1 MKAKKGRPKHIL
13 CKWREGMKAQIKVT
27 CSASG
32 RKYFIAVHLGKVA
45 GRWMWLDNDGL
56 IVRAL
61 GREGSYNS
69 GLYIGG
75 VRYTVEIPARK
86 EEEGDVARSSLKRL
100 EDWRRID
107 DGAKALRETAKSH
120 EDFMKEYYG
129 I

>member
-1 MKAKKGRPKHIL
+1 MHIL
-13 CKWREGMKAQIKVT
+13 RKWREGMKAQIKVT

-32 RKYFIAVHLGKVA
+32 RHYFIPVHLGKVA
-45 GRWMWLDNDGL
+45 GRWIWLDKDDL

-75 VRYTVEIPARK
+75 VRYTVDLSARKK
-86 EEEGDVARSSLKRL
+86 EEEDVARSSLERF
-100 EDWRRID
+100 DGWRHIN
-107 DGAKALRETAKSH
+107 DGAKVLRETAKTH

>member
-1 MKAKKGRPKHIL
+1 MKTKKGRPTHVL
-13 CKWREGMKAQIKVT
+13 RKWWEGMEAQIKVT

-32 RKYFIAVHLGKVA
+32 RYYFIPVHLGKVA
-45 GRWMWLDNDGL
+45 GRWMWLDENDL

-61 GREGSYNS
+61 GREGSYNC
-69 GLYIGG
+69 GLYIDG
-75 VRYTVEIPARK
+75 VRYTVDLPARK
-86 EEEGDVARSSLKRL
+86 EEEGGVARSSLERH
-100 EDWRRID
+100 EWWRRIN

>member
-1 MKAKKGRPKHIL
+1 MKAKKGRPKNIL
-13 CKWREGMKAQIKVT
+13 RKWQEGMKAQIKVT
-27 CSASG
+27 CSVSG
-32 RKYFIAVHLGKVA
+32 RHYFIPVHLGKVA
-45 GRWMWLDNDGL
+45 GRWMWLDNDDL

-61 GREGSYNS
+61 GREGSYKS

-75 VRYTVEIPARK
+75 VRYTVDLPERK

-100 EDWRRID
+100 EDWRRIN
-107 DGAKALRETAKSH
+107 DGVKTLREAAKSH